1 MCRISEVPADRGAA
15 GPWIACWTIPAH
27 SMTAFGAGP
36 AMARTGLASTTA
48 ENLKGRN
55 VKTSLL

>member
-27 SMTAFGAGP
+27 STTAFGAGL
-36 AMARTGLASTTA
+36 AMARAGLASTTA
-48 ENLKGRN
+48 ENMKVRN